1 MKFPQPSQKTKS
13 LSNAKQVQI
22 ELNADG
28 SAEFEYNGL
37 LLMILFQ
44 SADILTTKLKRPS
57 HETNFCHYYLQPFTL
72 SQFSASLDSRAG
84 QKLLEVSMT
93 SRDKQTR

>member
-1 MKFPQPSQKTKS
+1 MKFPQQSQKTKS
-13 LSNAKQVQI
+13 LSNAKQSQV

-44 SADILTTKLKRPS
+44 SAEVLTTKLKRPS

-72 SQFSASLDSRAG
+72 SQFSASSDSRAG

>member
-1 MKFPQPSQKTKS
+1 MKFPQQSQKTKS
-13 LSNAKQVQI
+13 LSNAKQVQV

-44 SADILTTKLKRPS
+44 SAEVLTTKLKRPS
-57 HETNFCHYYLQPFTL
+57 HETNFCHYYLQPSTL
-72 SQFSASLDSRAG
+72 SQFSASSDSRAG

-93 SRDKQTR
+93 SSDKQTR